1 MVSIAQNCSETQIS
15 FARVASIAQNCSNT
29 LLFSLREADRAMA
42 DGFIHF
48 CARRCSETHI
58 VTFGN
63 ARRCSATHICAL
75 VDEPSRRNRCVDRA
89 KL

>member
-1 MVSIAQNCSETQIS
+1 MV
-15 FARVASIAQNCSNT
+15 
-29 LLFSLREADRAMA
+29 DR
-42 DGFIHF
+42 FIHF
-48 CARRCSETHI
+48 CARGCSETHI